1 MRRWILSGRTLGLGD
16 GTIDE
21 IPDPD
26 SAYGSLVERRPVWP
40 DVEPGMTGDATPL
53 KASRYPIVVR
63 LVLDLVDGAPA
74 TRIVG
79 EVRGR
84 SFDLEPADL
93 DHGHCVIDGVWYPL
107 EPVSRAEV
115 AASAA
120 GTSIGPLHSARQLLD
135 LKKAAAGDGA
145 VEDRTSGVAIPPLLL
160 AGLRGGAPG
169 GVNAVLYPY
178 QADGWRWLGFLL
190 GERIGGFLADE
201 MGLGK
206 TLQVISVV
214 SDPGPEPLGQVLVVA
229 PGSLLENW
237 CREFRKFAPAVRVLK
252 HHGPRRT
259 GRPADLAEWDVVVTS
274 YDNVV
279 RDQSLLQMIE
289 WGAVVIDEAQNIR
302 NPDAIRTRSVK
313 RLRRRSGIAV
323 TGTPVENRLMD
334 LWSIMDFV
342 IPGYLGTSV
351 EFERQ
356 FGDDHDGA
364 ASLEPFVSP
373 VMLRRRVADVAQDLP
388 DRIDIPQVVELDE
401 AEARAYEAI
410 RLRIA
415 AEYGQAATLVS
426 LTLLRQFCAHPML
439 LERAASGD
447 PMDFSKFAR
456 LDELLAEIFALGE
469 KAIIFT
475 SYNRMSDIIQNHVR
489 RRHGAFTGAIDGR
502 LPIPER
508 QPLLDRFSEIEGA
521 AVLILNPRAGGAG
534 LNITAANHV
543 IHYNLE
549 WNPALEDQASARAYR
564 RGQERPVTV
573 HRLFVADTVEE
584 VVDER
589 LTRKRGLQEA
599 AVVGVEGAEEDYAD
613 VVAALDRSPIAR
625 LEI

>member
-1 MRRWILSGRTLGLGD
+1 MKRWILSGRTLGLGED
-16 GTIDE
+16 VIAE
-21 IPDPD
+21 VPDAEA
-26 SAYGSLVERRPVWP
+26 AYRSLVERKVVWAN
-40 DVEPGMTGDATPL
+40 VEPGMSGDAAAL
-53 KASRYPIVVR
+53 KTSKYPMVTR
-63 LVLDLVDGAPA
+63 LVLELADGTPVA
-74 TRIVG
+74 RIVG

-84 SFDLEPADL
+84 TFDLESLDL
-93 DHGHCVIDGVWYPL
+93 QHGHCVIDGVWYPL
-107 EPVSRAEV
+107 DPSSRAEV
-115 AASAA
+115 TILEEDTA
-120 GTSIGPLHSARQLLD
+120 TGPLRSARQLLD
-135 LKKAAAGDGA
+135 LKKASVAGGP
-145 VEDRTSGVAIPPLLL
+145 VEDRTAGVAIPPLLL
-160 AGLRGGAPG
+160 AGARGGAPA
-169 GVNAVLYPY
+169 GVNGVLYPY
-178 QADGWRWLGFLL
+178 QTDGWRWLGFLVSE
-190 GERIGGFLADE
+190 GIGGFLADE

-206 TLQVISVV
+206 TLQVISVI
-214 SDPGPEPLGQVLVVA
+214 SDPGSEQLGQVLVVA

-237 CREFRKFAPAVRVLK
+237 CREFGKFAPALRVLK

-259 GRPADLAEWDVVVTS
+259 GRPADLASWDVVVTS

-279 RDQSLLQMIE
+279 RDQSLFQLIE

-313 RLRRRSGIAV
+313 RLRRRSAIAV
-323 TGTPVENRLMD
+323 TGTPVENRLLD

-342 IPGYLGTSV
+342 IPGYLGTSTD
-351 EFERQ
+351 FEQ
-356 FGDDHDGA
+356 HFGDDHAGA
-364 ASLEPFVSP
+364 ISLEPFVSP
-373 VMLRRRVADVAQDLP
+373 IMLRRRVAEVAQDLP

-401 AEARAYEAI
+401 PEARAYEAI
-410 RLRIA
+410 RSRIA
-415 AEYGQAATLVS
+415 VEYGKAATLVS

-439 LERAASGD
+439 LDGAAGDD
-447 PMDFSKFAR
+447 PMEFSKFAR
-456 LDELLAEIFALGE
+456 LDDLLAEIFALGE

-475 SYNRMSDIIQNHVR
+475 SYNRMSDIMQDHVR
-489 RRHGAFTGAIDGR
+489 RRYGAFTGAVDGR

-508 QPLLDRFSEIEGA
+508 QPLIDRFSEAEGA
-521 AVLILNPRAGGAG
+521 AVLVLNPRAGGTG

-564 RGQERPVTV
+564 RGQQRPVTV

-589 LTRKRGLQEA
+589 LTRKRGLQDA
-599 AVVGVEGAEEDYAD
+599 AVVGVEGVEEDYAD